1 MRALLTS
8 IIVLPLVLSLPAY
21 AQGMHSADQLITS
34 LRPTGNLIQG
44 GTRGL
49 RATPSRPAPTQE
61 TASTDNQK
69 GQPPV
74 SSSHQGSN

>member
-1 MRALLTS
+1 MRTLLAP
-8 IIVLPLVLSLPAY
+8 IVILPLVLSLPAF
-21 AQGMHSADQLITS
+21 AQGTHSADQIINS

-44 GTRGL
+44 GTRGI
-49 RATPSRPAPTQE
+49 RATPSRPAPTQA

-74 SSSHQGSN
+74 SGSHQRND

>member
-1 MRALLTS
+1 MRTLLTS
-8 IIVLPLVLSLPAY
+8 IVVLPLVLSLPAY
-21 AQGMHSADQLITS
+21 AQGTHSADQLLNS

-49 RATPSRPAPTQE
+49 RATPTRPTATQT

-69 GQPPV
+69 TQPPV
-74 SSSHQGSN
+74 SGSHQGND